1 MVSGWFCQ
9 GRCLGA
15 SLLLLFRL
23 PAMPLPHVDPAARQA
38 AEQLGRR
45 LVAPNVWIAPRRQPL
60 ANVPPL
66 AFGSYPSE
74 VNYLLLSEEE
84 CRTLLASEPAVA
96 PYLHR
101 VLPFIFF
108 RHSYVQWGVN
118 LQAVP
123 TAAWT
128 HLPALRALRDAEH
141 QASIARRQL
150 LLFREGVQ
158 LPGPVP
164 AVFPTSDYI
173 ALPMG
178 MQVKAPYLPAAYVAA
193 QVLPSS
199 RVEYIPQA
207 TPYLF
212 GMILSAMFSIWVR
225 QLSGRWKYGCR
236 IEGLLT
242 YHNFPFPAAPT
253 PAQLA
258 AVTSAVATV
267 QALRDPHSSLSTVYA
282 FWSYHLSPERAAAAA
297 QLDIA
302 IDRCFRPEPF
312 ATEQE
317 RLAFLVTAYQQLS
330 AAQ

>member
-1 MVSGWFCQ
+1 
-9 GRCLGA
+9 
-15 SLLLLFRL
+15 
-23 PAMPLPHVDPAARQA
+23 MPLLPVDPAARQA

-45 LVAPNVWIAPRRQPL
+45 LVAPNVWIAPRTQPL

-74 VNYLLLSEEE
+74 GNYLLLSEEK
-84 CRTLLASEPAVA
+84 CQTLLAGEPAVA
-96 PYLHR
+96 PYLYR
-101 VLPFIFF
+101 VLPFTFF
-108 RHSYVQWGVN
+108 RESRVQWGIN

-123 TAAWT
+123 AAAWS

-141 QASIARRQL
+141 QASITLLQQFSPQVVAQL
-150 LLFREGVQ
+150 TE
-158 LPGPVP
+158 PVP
-164 AVFPTSDYI
+164 AALPTGDYI

-178 MQVKAPYLPAAYVAA
+178 MQVEARYLPAAYVAA
-193 QVLPSS
+193 QVLPGS

-207 TPYLF
+207 TPYLV
-212 GMILSAMFSIWVR
+212 GMVISAMFSTWVR
-225 QLSGRWKYGCR
+225 QLSGRWKYGYR

-253 PAQLA
+253 PAQIA

-267 QALRDPHSSLSTVYA
+267 QALRGPHSSLSPVYA
-282 FWSYHLSPERAAAAA
+282 FWSYHLSPERAAAA
-297 QLDIA
+297 QLDVA

-317 RLAFLVTAYQQLS
+317 RLEFLVAAYQQQA